1 MSEAHK
7 NPIAMVSGDEP
18 TTYRYF
24 RAGKAEMDGED
35 TFQVKMASE
44 FPCEQRATKEHEK
57 LGIAK
62 EGEKYTEI
70 LSHDEGDV
78 DLSRFTGDNRAALL
92 DEHKD
97 NRHLGYIKTASLSKD
112 KTTRGVIVFDRV
124 SKLSK
129 TRCAECAADSR
140 PNFSLGYA
148 HTRYLGPQTLEGGK
162 IGHRFAFQALELSNV
177 AVPADPTAQKGRSKN
192 KDCHCIR
199 CGDIYDR
206 SSLNDDFMCD
216 DCSDAESPAE
226 DASERG
232 NGERMIRAKKDGKA
246 IRISHNALKN
256 QVNTALNN
264 DKRFK
269 TKRQNGDTISDFY
282 THDIHLVSDSADE
295 YQAIVSSPAWSAE
308 GKIYAVDFQ
317 YADDVVTL
325 GDSTEV
331 TPVTTFEAVDRG
343 TPFDAKQFR
352 ADPNAPKVP
361 VDFEKFVTGLTPEQR
376 KSLQTKFM
384 ADTPVIDEKKL
395 RADLTA
401 ELTPT
406 IRTAVL
412 GEIQTRSAKRDPL
425 NKEIRALRDQFIKDS
440 GTRWAGKP
448 GEVVVVG
455 ERIRA
460 FAEEALTAPEDH
472 SDSEIRT
479 DFKSKCNELIR
490 TSREPKNMV
499 EQANLDTNLASRCS
513 LGRVIREG
521 MKAADAGQRS
531 NCFQITDGAE
541 FEAHQ
546 EIHRKANDF
555 PGGASNL
562 AEGIQLP
569 WNMPSGVRSN
579 TPVPR
584 LQRDALAGDFAS
596 AGALIAPEY
605 IFPIIELLRNLPA
618 LSRAGMTILSGIMG
632 NPVLPRQDAPTTAQ
646 SIAEGGALAQ
656 YDQVLGQI
664 RLAPHRVGS
673 SQKYSRLALL
683 QTTPDFEAMVMA
695 DHMAVLALKID
706 YLGLN
711 GQGAADEPLGVLNQ
725 IIGATPF
732 AGSAANAYKNAVLM
746 ETAIRK
752 ANVPDGVSYITTSAS
767 RGMLKTVARLLVGAT
782 TVVAEPVWGDNE
794 TVNGRPAWDSQ
805 QVPGDVMLCG
815 AFRHVVMAQWGG
827 LAIVL
832 DTISQANQDKYWL
845 NCNTYIDFALRHSQA
860 FNRTPD
866 SLASLT

>member
-1 MSEAHK
+1 MS
-7 NPIAMVSGDEP
+7 
-18 TTYRYF
+18 
-24 RAGKAEMDGED
+24 
-35 TFQVKMASE
+35 SE
-44 FPCEQRATKEHEK
+44 FPGEQRATKEHEK

-97 NRHLGYIKTASLSKD
+97 NRHLGYIKTAALSKD
-112 KTTRGVIVFDRV
+112 KTTRGVIVFDNV

-129 TRCAECAADSR
+129 TRCGEVEADSR
-140 PNFSLGYA
+140 TSFSIGYA

-162 IGHRFAFQALELSNV
+162 IGHRFAWQALELSSV
-177 AVPADPTAQKGRSKN
+177 AVPMDPSAQKGRSKN

-199 CGDIYDR
+199 CGDIYGR
-206 SSLNDDFMCD
+206 TELNDDFMCP
-216 DCSDAESPAE
+216 DCADAESPAE

-232 NGERMIRAKKDGKA
+232 NGERMFRAKKDGKEF
-246 IRISHNALKN
+246 RISHSDLRNKANQALDG
-256 QVNTALNN
+256 

-269 TKRQNGDTISDFY
+269 SKRYNGDQVSDY
-282 THDIHLVSDSADE
+282 YVHDIHQTNEDGTQF
-295 YQAIVSSPAWSAE
+295 QAIVSSPAWSRDSQLH
-308 GKIYAVDFQ
+308 AVDFG
-317 YADDVVTL
+317 YDGKDVTL
-325 GDSTEV
+325 GESTRVE
-331 TPVTTFEAVDRG
+331 PKTTFEAVDRG
-343 TPFDAKQFR
+343 VPFDAKLFR
-352 ADPNAPKVP
+352 AAPGDPAV

-384 ADTPVIDEKKL
+384 ADNAPVIDEKKL

-412 GEIQTRSAKRDPL
+412 GEIQTRSKKRDPL
-425 NKEIRALRDQFIKDS
+425 NTEIRALRDQFIKDS

-460 FAEEALTAPEDH
+460 FAEEALSAPEDH
-472 SDSEIRT
+472 SDSEVRS
-479 DFKSKCNELIR
+479 DFKTKCNELIR
-490 TSREPKNMV
+490 SSREPKNMV
-499 EQANLDTNLASRCS
+499 EAANLDETVASRCS

-521 MKAADAGQRS
+521 MKAADAGKRS

-546 EIHRKANDF
+546 EIHRKANEF

-584 LQRDALAGDFAS
+584 LKRDALAGDYAS

-605 IFPIIELLRNLPA
+605 IFPMIELLRNLPA

-695 DHMAVLALKID
+695 DHRAVLALKID

-732 AGSAANAYKNAVLM
+732 AGSAANAYKNAVAM

-782 TVVAEPVWGDNE
+782 TVVAEPVWNDND

-815 AFRHVVMAQWGG
+815 AFRHLVMAQWGG

-845 NCNTYIDFALRHSQA
+845 NCNTYIDFALRHNQA

-866 SLASLT
+866 SLAALS